1 MSASVQ
7 LELNALKKVLQDKN
21 PELLVRLSPR
31 HFGNEELAKL
41 FSLVKRFFVDTGQF
55 IGWDVLRSNV
65 ASKCSTAD
73 KQRYLM
79 ALLDQIQERDI
90 NGLTDDMLMTE
101 LTDQVKMRHL
111 LLGLQDIAHAAEARD
126 TEKAFALFSGLQEQ
140 ILLTGDNE
148 ILNST
153 LLNMA
158 GTEVAFRWRTTGVPA
173 IDRRNGVC
181 LGSLILLCGGTGTG
195 KSTQAHSIS
204 LHQFKEYHEG
214 IGYWTYEQGK
224 EEIMGRVWSYESD
237 VDLGNI
243 ISNDLTN
250 EERLKI
256 RRAKLHLLFQPIS
269 EEVTSEFVAKSVED
283 GLSEEEFI
291 RLASETFEKKPE
303 DIFVLDHGPDF
314 DALMVEMELLRTV
327 KGVRIFVVDYL
338 TLIPGGAAHR
348 GLASWERYLEMSK
361 SLKSFARRGKCIVI
375 TPLQFDDKAESIRFS
390 TNIINDADLA
400 LFMIQDQEDKELGTV
415 TNKFAKWR
423 NYKTIPGEPLAN
435 FKQLRAFDRAKF
447 LEISF

>member
-90 NGLTDDMLMTE
+90 AGLTDDMLMAE

-148 ILNST
+148 ILNSDM
-153 LLNMA
+153 LALA
-158 GTEVAFRWRTTGVPA
+158 GADVSFEWRTTGVPD
-173 IDRRNGVC
+173 IDRRNGIS
-181 LGSLILLCGGTGTG
+181 LGSLVLICGDTGTG
-195 KSTQAHSIS
+195 KSTRAHSIGI
-204 LHQFKEYHEG
+204 HQYNKYREG
-214 IGYWTYEQGK
+214 VAYWSWEQGK
-224 EEIMGRVWSYESD
+224 KEIMARIWSHESD

-243 ISNDLTN
+243 ISDELTR
-250 EERLKI
+250 EERGKL
-256 RRAKLHLLFQPIS
+256 RVAKLKFLFINS
-269 EEVTSEFVAKSVED
+269 DVNFVEESLES

-291 RLASETFEKKPE
+291 REAALRFERKPE
-303 DIFVLDHGPDF
+303 GFYIYDHAPNF
-314 DALMVEMELLRTV
+314 DDLLVEMELLRST
-327 KGVRIFVVDYL
+327 KGVRIYICDYI
-338 TLIPGGAAHR
+338 TIIPAGAGHR
-348 GLASWERYLEMSK
+348 GLQSWERYLEMSK
-361 SLKSFARRGKCIVI
+361 ALKTFARRGNCIVI
-375 TPLQFDDKAESIRFS
+375 TPLQFDSKEGKIRFS
-390 TNIINDADLA
+390 QNIINDADLA
-400 LFMIQDQEDKELGTV
+400 LFMSQDKEDLELGTV
-415 TNKFAKWR
+415 TNKFAKFR
-423 NYKTIPGEPLAN
+423 NYRTIPGEPLSN

-447 LEISF
+447 LDISF